1 MTTDA
6 DLARFYAKRRVCV
19 TGGAGFI
26 GSHLVHALVDMDA
39 EVIVIDDLSNGLFE
53 NIAPWHDRVSFLEDS
68 ILESDAMSEAAEDVS
83 VIFHQ
88 AAMSSVPRSVEEPE
102 LFVRVNTV
110 GTTRVLECARAM
122 ADDDVRIV
130 YASSSSAYGDQDVSP
145 KVETLPNDPRSPYA
159 ASKLA
164 GEALIQAYAHSYG
177 MRAASLRYFNIFGPR
192 QRPDSP
198 YAAVI
203 PLWADALLGGGR
215 PVIFGD
221 GEQTRDFTHVR
232 NAVHANLLAGATDN
246 LLHGQPMNIA
256 CGGAI
261 SLLDLLKRMCDIYEV
276 DADPQF
282 EPARTG
288 DVKHSL
294 ASIDRARDLIGYD
307 PVISLD
313 EGLEDALA
321 YYRNI
326 VGQT

>member
-26 GSHLVHALVDMDA
+26 GSHLVHALVDMNA
-39 EVIVIDDLSNGLFE
+39 EVVVIDDLSNGLFN
-53 NIAPWHDRVSFLEDS
+53 NIAPWHDRLSFLEDS
-68 ILESDAMSEAAEDVS
+68 ILEADAMSEAVEDVS

-102 LFVRVNTV
+102 LFVRVNTL
-110 GTTRVLECARAM
+110 GTTRVLECARAV
-122 ADDDVRIV
+122 ADDDVRVV
-130 YASSSSAYGDQDVSP
+130 YASSSSAYGDQAVSP
-145 KVETLPNDPRSPYA
+145 KLETLPNDPRSPYA

-177 MRAASLRYFNIFGPR
+177 IRAASLRYFNIFGPR

-203 PLWADALLGGGR
+203 PLWADALLGGEQ

-246 LLHGQPMNIA
+246 MLRGQPMNIA

-261 SLLDLLKRMCDIYEV
+261 SLLNLLQRMCEIYEV
-276 DADPQF
+276 DATPQF

-294 ASIDRARDLIGYD
+294 ASIDRARDLIGYE
-307 PVISLD
+307 PIVPLD
-313 EGLEDALA
+313 EGLEGALA
-321 YYRNI
+321 HYRSI
-326 VGQT
+326 VGQS